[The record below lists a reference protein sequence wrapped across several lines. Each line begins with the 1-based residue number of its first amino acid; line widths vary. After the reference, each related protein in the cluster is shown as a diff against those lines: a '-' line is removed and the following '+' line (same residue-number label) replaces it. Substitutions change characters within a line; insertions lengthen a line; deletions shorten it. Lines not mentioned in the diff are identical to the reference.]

1 MATYALQFTRRGD
14 FDSALSSGSISTL
27 MNGVTNAQPSVAWT
41 AYIKESGQTISGG
54 VNVMVEQKSIGPG
67 DIVLWDT
74 TLKTFVGI
82 AQKWLDSESPYPP
95 SQKIFVYDSTHFFGN
110 TTNASR
116 YVFCG
121 YCVKH
126 HGNRMRIAGVP
137 ASKPW
142 TQANSSDYAWSITT
156 IGSFTTT
163 VKMAGT
169 NTTTFNP
176 NPYCWQSTRYQEWY
190 YGIQS
195 VSTTYLPCTKSTWD
209 SLVAAS
215 TNGQIT
221 VNGTTVNLADY
232 HYDYVEFI
240 QKNFKGRVPAA
251 SGAFSDRSGRANT
264 RLIWNWLNSNKSAAI
279 ANASAAGYCYNYC
292 PKNNAGTEQTT
303 IPGLRKHEWFL
314 GTIADV
320 GELRALTQMWGL
332 SWGSGY
338 LWSST
343 QYSASYAWTVYR
355 DGPAY
360 YGTKYL
366 EFTAVPLADL
376 VLES

>member
-1 MATYALQFTRRGD
+1 M
-14 FDSALSSGSISTL
+14 
-27 MNGVTNAQPSVAWT
+27 
-41 AYIKESGQTISGG
+41 
-54 VNVMVEQKSIGPG
+54 
-67 DIVLWDT
+67 
-74 TLKTFVGI
+74 
-82 AQKWLDSESPYPP
+82 
-95 SQKIFVYDSTHFFGN
+95 
-110 TTNASR
+110 
-116 YVFCG
+116 
-121 YCVKH
+121 
-126 HGNRMRIAGVP
+126 
-137 ASKPW
+137 
-142 TQANSSDYAWSITT
+142 
-156 IGSFTTT
+156 
-163 VKMAGT
+163 
-169 NTTTFNP
+169 
-176 NPYCWQSTRYQEWY
+176 
-190 YGIQS
+190 
-195 VSTTYLPCTKSTWD
+195 
-209 SLVAAS
+209 
-215 TNGQIT
+215 
-221 VNGTTVNLADY
+221 
-232 HYDYVEFI
+232 EFI